1 MTPQEQITALTRLV
15 SALTNRVDRLE
26 AVNDKRKAQDRK
38 DAIADRNAFRNPEVE
53 ARARSIIEAVAV
65 GHGISVLALTG
76 RSQSKPLAYYR
87 GKAIHQAKKAGMST
101 PEIGRIMGGR
111 HHTTIMHLERVYL
124 EGAKSS
130 K

>member
-1 MTPQEQITALTRLV
+1 MRLSTT
-15 SALTNRVDRLE
+15 SA
-26 AVNDKRKAQDRK
+26 KAQDRK

-65 GHGISVLALTG
+65 GHGISRFG
-76 RSQSKPLAYYR
+76 AYWAITKQTPGILQ